1 METAQPISTWLI
13 EITTSYTCMYITYWL
28 LICYIIHLY
37 NGHYRSMLVWTDIIV
52 LYDVIRPHKMKDT
65 IGQNNNV
72 FHIELQIVNHM

>member
-1 METAQPISTWLI
+1 
-13 EITTSYTCMYITYWL
+13 
-28 LICYIIHLY
+28 
-37 NGHYRSMLVWTDIIV
+37 MLVWTDIIV